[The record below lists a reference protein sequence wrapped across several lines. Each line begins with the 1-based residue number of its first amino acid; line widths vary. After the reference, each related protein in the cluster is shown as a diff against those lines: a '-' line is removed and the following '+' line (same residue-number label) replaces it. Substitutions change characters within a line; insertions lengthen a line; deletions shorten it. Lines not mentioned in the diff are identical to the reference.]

1 MTYCGQTEKVT
12 DACIFNVTKLH
23 SPRLVSPWGFSF
35 YKLNM
40 LATYLISTNQSRKQ
54 VKVPFATKKLCLHN
68 FLEVFKN
75 ERIFIFA
82 DNCDNETLNYL
93 SSLNLQVHSGSYGLY
108 YSQVELYKKILEMN
122 LAPDEIVYCSEDDY
136 LHKPGSSEIIKD
148 GLTFADYVTLYDH
161 PDKYLQMYSHGETV
175 KVRRSF
181 YTHWKNTV
189 STCMTFGFKYQTLK
203 EDFPII
209 QNYPQSLDH
218 NLFINLK
225 QKGRY
230 LYSSMPGYACQ
241 MDNYMNSS
249 LSNNTEKWA
258 IDILINEGL
267 SKLSEQKL
275 NECKDMFDDNM
286 FYQKLYWIDGA
297 LRSEE
302 KDE

>member
-1 MTYCGQTEKVT
+1 
-12 DACIFNVTKLH
+12 
-23 SPRLVSPWGFSF
+23 
-35 YKLNM
+35 
-40 LATYLISTNQSRKQ
+40 
-54 VKVPFATKKLCLHN
+54 
-68 FLEVFKN
+68 
-75 ERIFIFA
+75 
-82 DNCDNETLNYL
+82 
-93 SSLNLQVHSGSYGLY
+93 
-108 YSQVELYKKILEMN
+108 
-122 LAPDEIVYCSEDDY
+122 
-136 LHKPGSSEIIKD
+136 
-148 GLTFADYVTLYDH
+148 
-161 PDKYLQMYSHGETV
+161 
-175 KVRRSF
+175 
-181 YTHWKNTV
+181 
-189 STCMTFGFKYQTLK
+189 MTFGFKYQTLK

-218 NLFINLK
+218 TLFINLK

-249 LSNNTEKWA
+249 LANNTEKWA

-275 NECKDMFDDNM
+275 NECKDMFDDTM

>member
-1 MTYCGQTEKVT
+1 
-12 DACIFNVTKLH
+12 
-23 SPRLVSPWGFSF
+23 
-35 YKLNM
+35 M
-40 LATYLISTNQSRKQ
+40 LATFLISTNQSRKQ
-54 VKVPFATKKLCLHN
+54 VKVPFATKKLCLNN

-82 DNCDNETLNYL
+82 DNCDDETLDYL
-93 SSLNLQVHSGSYGLY
+93 SSLNLEVHSGSHGLY

-122 LAPDEIVYCSEDDY
+122 LAPDEIVYCCEDDY
-136 LHKPGSSEIIKD
+136 LHKPESPEIIKD
-148 GLTFADYVTLYDH
+148 GLNFSDYVTLYDH
-161 PDKYLQMYSHGETV
+161 PDKYLPMYSYGETV

-189 STCMTFGFKYQTLK
+189 STCMTFGFRYQTLK
-203 EDFPII
+203 EDFSLF

-225 QKGRY
+225 QKGRH

-241 MDNYMNSS
+241 MDNYMNLS

-275 NECKDMFDDNM
+275 NECEDLFDGNM